1 MNAAR
6 RKEIE
11 AYIAMYIDGYSG
23 ETVAAAMLRDL
34 LDELDLR
41 EKQIAIAHH
50 MLCQISGE
58 LGTIGN
64 ELEGIKSDSI
74 TTS

>member
-1 MNAAR
+1 MNAER

-11 AYIAMYIDGYSG
+11 SFIAVHTGYSG
-23 ETVAAAMLRDL
+23 KTVAAEMLREV

-64 ELEGIKSDSI
+64 ELEGMKSDN
-74 TTS
+74 

>member
-1 MNAAR
+1 MNNER
-6 RKEIE
+6 REVIE
-11 AYIAMYIDGYSG
+11 DAIRAPYPCDIGG
-23 ETVAAAMLRDL
+23 HLQKLLREV

-64 ELEGIKSDSI
+64 ELEGMKSDN
-74 TTS
+74 

>member
-1 MNAAR
+1 MNAER

-11 AYIAMYIDGYSG
+11 ELLADEGLTQLGHAIA
-23 ETVAAAMLRDL
+23 EL